1 MREAIFILFV
11 LVVVLGLTAFRYRK
25 QIRFALE
32 IWRTMK
38 GVRELQKEVPRNEVN
53 ASAASPRGDLVNCGK
68 CGKWVPESTAI
79 KFGPTIYYCSTE
91 CLRSRAR
98 I

>member
-1 MREAIFILFV
+1 MREAIFILLV

-38 GVRELQKEVPRNEVN
+38 GVRELQKGVPQSEVRTSTEDPVGN
-53 ASAASPRGDLVNCGK
+53 LVNCGK
-68 CGKWVPESTAI
+68 CGKWIPESTAI